1 MIMHTA
7 AAMTNIHPI
16 TANPSMIMTTIPPI
30 TTTITTITII
40 PIQMMTNIQKLIVN
54 LAIHI
59 TITTTTIKITMIGI
73 TALIINI

>member
-16 TANPSMIMTTIPPI
+16 TANRSMIMTTTPPI
-30 TTTITTITII
+30 TTTITTI
-40 PIQMMTNIQKLIVN
+40 PIQMITNIQKLIVN

-59 TITTTTIKITMIGI
+59 TITTTAMKITMIDI
-73 TALIINI
+73 TGLIINI